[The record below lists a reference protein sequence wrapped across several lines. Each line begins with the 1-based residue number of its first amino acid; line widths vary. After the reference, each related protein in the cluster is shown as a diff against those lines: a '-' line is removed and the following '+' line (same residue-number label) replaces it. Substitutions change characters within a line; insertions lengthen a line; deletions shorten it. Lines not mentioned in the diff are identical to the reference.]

1 VSHATPHDWDATS
14 YEQVSTPQQAWG
26 REVLDRLELRGD
38 ETVLDAGC
46 GTGQVTAMLLGGVPD
61 GRVIGVDG
69 SPAMIEKARERFGDR
84 VELHVQDLRELE
96 LTGPV
101 DVIISTATLHWIPEQ
116 PRVWERFHSVLA
128 PGGRLEVQFGGHGNV
143 AEAEAA
149 MAKLAESPHFAAA
162 LSPWRSPWRFPT
174 AGEARTEAEAAGFTV
189 RDAWLARRDARPADV
204 RAFLATSVVTQEL
217 EKLPDDLREPYLDEL
232 MRELSDPDFIP
243 YVRVNLSAR
252 A

>member
-46 GTGQVTAMLLGGVPD
+46 GTGQVTEMLLAGLPR

-69 SPAMIEKARERFGDR
+69 SPAMIEKARERFGGR
-84 VELHVQDLRELE
+84 VELHVQDLRDLE
-96 LTGPV
+96 LATSV
-101 DVIISTATLHWIPEQ
+101 DVVISTATLHWIPEQ
-116 PRVWERFHSVLA
+116 PRVWERLHAVLV
-128 PGGRLEVQFGGHGNV
+128 PGGRLEVQFGGRGNV

-149 MAKLAESPHFAAA
+149 MGRLAERPRFASA

-174 AGEARTEAEAAGFTV
+174 AEEARAEAEAAGFTV
-189 RDAWLARRDARPADV
+189 RDAWLARRDARPPEV
-204 RAFLATSVVTQEL
+204 RAFLATSVVTEQL
-217 EKLPDDLREPYLDEL
+217 EKLPGDLRAPYLDDLMAEL
-232 MRELSDPDFIP
+232 GDPDFIP
-243 YVRVNLSAR
+243 YVRVNVSAR